1 VILARAVLLED
12 DLAVGDGHLED
23 QLGHVRH
30 LLEIGGC
37 EGRLAVILEGE
48 AQAEIEVRVG
58 DDGQGLEEGDDAL
71 KVLARG
77 GR

>member
-1 VILARAVLLED
+1 MLLARAVLLKD

-23 QLGHVRH
+23 QLGDLRH
-30 LLEIGGC
+30 LLEISGC
-37 EGRLAVILEGE
+37 EGRLAVILEGKT
-48 AQAEIEVRVG
+48 QAEIEVRVG
-58 DDGQGLEEGDDAL
+58 DDGQGLEEGDNAL